1 MTNSMIK
8 QAKAIHV
15 RGAVFS
21 PCRTWRY
28 QLWRLWGEAGKV
40 NNVCAFV
47 GLNPSTADESLDDP
61 TIRRCIRFARDWG
74 HDGYVMLNAYAYR
87 ATKPKDM
94 LTAVDPVGPD
104 NDQTLRRLRVSD
116 WVTRVV
122 AAWGAHC
129 STYRQRQVLTAIGRE
144 VECLGLTK
152 DGRPKHPLYLPANSQ
167 PVTFWKP

>member
-28 QLWRLWGEAGKV
+28 QLWRLWGEAGKAS
-40 NNVCAFV
+40 NVCAFV

-122 AAWGAHC
+122 AAWGSHC

-152 DGRPKHPLYLPANSQ
+152 DGRPKHPLYLPANAQ
-167 PVTFWKP
+167 PVTFWIP